1 MDNILITGV
10 SGQDGLFLT
19 SELLKNNKKLKIYG
33 QTRSK
38 NSTHFFNKL
47 RTIYKGD
54 CNNVTLVNIDL
65 ENMNDIKNFISDK
78 KPNAIF
84 NLAGPSSVYN
94 SLIDGG
100 DTYKKITL
108 IFDNLIKSITEIT
121 EYSPKFFQASSS
133 EIFQKNNSGTFNE
146 LSKYESTTPYAKAK
160 LENHLKSSEIRS
172 RYGIDIY
179 SGIMFNHESE
189 FRNNDY
195 LIMKIINS
203 ARSIKEKKTDSVELG
218 SLNYIRDWSFAG
230 DMAKAI
236 YKITYYGSKDFYV
249 IGSGKGH
256 SIRNMVETIFSYFG
270 LEWKEHVKENK
281 NLLRAGGL
289 QKIVAD
295 NELIK
300 RDLKWSPELSFQE
313 MIIRCIERQYK
324 IKD

>member
-78 KPNAIF
+78 KPDAIF

-100 DTYKKITL
+100 DTYRKITL
-108 IFDNLIKSITEIT
+108 IVDNLIKSITEIT
-121 EYSPKFFQASSS
+121 KYSPKFFQASSS

-172 RYGIDIY
+172 KYGIDIY

-236 YKITYYGSKDFYV
+236 YKITYYG
-249 IGSGKGH
+249 
-256 SIRNMVETIFSYFG
+256 
-270 LEWKEHVKENK
+270 
-281 NLLRAGGL
+281 
-289 QKIVAD
+289 
-295 NELIK
+295 
-300 RDLKWSPELSFQE
+300 
-313 MIIRCIERQYK
+313 
-324 IKD
+324 

>member
-94 SLIDGG
+94 SLIDDG

-121 EYSPKFFQASSS
+121 EYSPKFFRHLL
-133 EIFQKNNSGTFNE
+133 QKYSKKTIVVLLMNSQNTNQ
-146 LSKYESTTPYAKAK
+146 LRPMLKPNLK
-160 LENHLKSSEIRS
+160 NHLKSSEIRS

-203 ARSIKEKKTDSVELG
+203 AKSIKRRRLIQ
-218 SLNYIRDWSFAG
+218 LN
-230 DMAKAI
+230 
-236 YKITYYGSKDFYV
+236 
-249 IGSGKGH
+249 
-256 SIRNMVETIFSYFG
+256 
-270 LEWKEHVKENK
+270 
-281 NLLRAGGL
+281 
-289 QKIVAD
+289 
-295 NELIK
+295 
-300 RDLKWSPELSFQE
+300 
-313 MIIRCIERQYK
+313 
-324 IKD
+324 